1 MSDTTSLEALR
12 DRNGR
17 ERMTDRAL
25 APQRHLPTRIKLA
38 YGLGSLAYGIKD
50 NGFSTLLLLYY
61 NQVVGLPAG
70 LVGLS
75 IFIALVLDA
84 IVDPVIG
91 HLSDHLHSR
100 WGRRH
105 PFMYASAIPVGAL
118 YLLLWNPPIGASHAH
133 LMLYLIGISVLVR
146 TAISCYEVPSSALAP
161 ELTSDYHE
169 RTSILGYRYLFGWIG
184 GMGMLLL
191 TFAVLLAPTSKFPVG
206 QLNPAGYHIYAYVA
220 ASLMTAAILLS
231 AGGTHREIRSL
242 PKVAV
247 TRTSLTDT
255 FRSIGLTLQNRA
267 FRILLMSGMFSYTN
281 QGLNFALSTYFNT
294 FLWGLPA
301 SWLAVFTICVIVGVV
316 LAFLTA
322 TYTSRLWGKRRAAVA
337 ASLGYIVLA
346 VTPLLLRSQ
355 DMFPGNGNPVLLPL
369 LMADIVLAVTL
380 GVGGAILGASMMSDV
395 VEDSQARTGKRQEGL
410 FFAGSFFMQKC
421 VSGLGLL
428 LSGAIL
434 SWVGFPTGATPGHV
448 PHEVL
453 QHLVLTFCGLTVV
466 LGLIAA
472 FLLSLFPL
480 NESDHKKRLQEL
492 AEIASHAAPL
502 PGSEAEIA
510 ASKEGLLF

>member
-1 MSDTTSLEALR
+1 MSQAV
-12 DRNGR
+12 
-17 ERMTDRAL
+17 A
-25 APQRHLPTRIKLA
+25 APRPRLLPVPIKLA

-91 HLSDHLHSR
+91 HLSDHLQSR

-105 PFMYASAIPVGAL
+105 PFMYASALPVGGL
-118 YLLLWNPPIGASHAH
+118 YLLLWNPPVGASQGG
-133 LMLYLIGISVLVR
+133 LMLYLIGISILVR

-169 RTSILGYRYLFGWIG
+169 RTSVLGYRYLFGWIG

-191 TFAVLLAPTSKFPVG
+191 TFGVLLAPTAAFPVG
-206 QLNPAGYHIYAYVA
+206 QLNPAGYHRYAFIA
-220 ASLMTAAILLS
+220 ASLMVAAILLS
-231 AGGTHREIRSL
+231 AAGTHRQIGLL
-242 PKVAV
+242 PQVV
-247 TRTSLTDT
+247 PGRTGFADT
-255 FRSIGLTLQNRA
+255 FRSIGRTLQNHA
-267 FRILLMSGMFSYTN
+267 FAVLLVAGMFSFTN

-301 SWLAVFTICVIVGVV
+301 SWLAVFTICVILGVV
-316 LAFLTA
+316 LAFVA
-322 TYTSRLWGKRRAAVA
+322 AKATSRRWGKRRAAVA
-337 ASLGYIVLA
+337 ASLAYVVLA
-346 VTPLLLRSQ
+346 TAPLLLRALGA
-355 DMFPGNGNPVLLPL
+355 FPANGNPSLLPL
-369 LMADIVLAVTL
+369 LMADIVLAVTS

-395 VEDSQARTGKRQEGL
+395 VEDSQARTGQRQEGL

-428 LSGAIL
+428 LSGALL
-434 SWVGFPTGATPGHV
+434 SWVHFPTGAVPNHV
-448 PHEVL
+448 PQAVL
-453 QHLVLTFCGLTVV
+453 LHLVLAYCALTVV
-466 LGLIAA
+466 LGVAGAA
-472 FLLSLFPL
+472 VLWRFPL
-480 NESDHKKRLQEL
+480 GEADHRQRLDAL
-492 AEIASHAAPL
+492 ARVLAQAAPL
-502 PGSEAEIA
+502 PGSEAEIV
-510 ASKEGLLF
+510 G